1 MNRASGAFVNCDIL
15 SEGKLVVPASGV
27 AIHVSG
33 VVIHRQEPSTLL
45 SPCMASEE
53 SQ

>member
-15 SEGKLVVPASGV
+15 SEGKLVVLASGM

-33 VVIHRQEPSTLL
+33 VVIHSQEPSTL
-45 SPCMASEE
+45 
-53 SQ
+53 